1 MRTILTTAALSVLLT
16 ACGGSENG
24 LGLDEDN
31 NTPTLGAAQA
41 ATSPD
46 TTEAAEVATVTAAVA
61 PNTSD
66 LVVDAEFDFASSRS
80 IAVNFD
86 IADAQ
91 GTDASVSI
99 CTDYGSGGD
108 AFDVNYDSCTVNA
121 EMRNGQFNHVMEVT
135 HEFDAVVAV
144 VWFQDP
150 GTAPLY
156 KEFFVNEA
164 VPENRSK
171 DARPML
177 VWR

>member
-1 MRTILTTAALSVLLT
+1 MRTIITTAALSVLLS
-16 ACGGSENG
+16 ACGGGGDSG
-24 LGLDEDN
+24 LSVDEQS
-31 NTPTLGAAQA
+31 TVPTLGAAQA
-41 ATSPD
+41 AATPD
-46 TTEAAEVATVTAAVA
+46 TTQIA
-61 PNTSD
+61 PSVIANTSD
-66 LVVDAEFDFASSRS
+66 LVVDADFNLASSRS

-99 CTDYGSGGD
+99 CTDYGSGGN

-121 EMRNGQFNHVMEVT
+121 EMQNGQFNHVMEVT
-135 HEFDAVVAV
+135 HEFDSVVAV

-150 GTAPLY
+150 GSAPLY
-156 KEFFVNEA
+156 KEFFVDEA
-164 VPENRSK
+164 VPENRNK

>member
-16 ACGGSENG
+16 ACGGGSENG

-46 TTEAAEVATVTAAVA
+46 TTEAAVAAAVA
-61 PNTSD
+61 ANTSD
-66 LVVDAEFDFASSRS
+66 LVVDADFDFASSRS

-121 EMRNGQFNHVMEVT
+121 EMQNGQFNHVMEVT

-156 KEFFVNEA
+156 KEFFVDEA
-164 VPENRSK
+164 ASENRSK